1 MRIAD
6 EPAFVLHA
14 RPWRES
20 SLLVEMLSAN
30 HGRIGVVARGVS
42 GPKKQ
47 VLKAALQP
55 LQFLRVD
62 LDYRG
67 EMARLIQAEA
77 VDIAPRLQG
86 DALLSGFYLNEL
98 TMRLVPRNDAHGDLF
113 LAYAQTRLRIA
124 DPAENLSWTL
134 RRFERDLLDAVGVGF
149 SWHLDRD
156 GAELDP
162 AARYVV
168 DAEQGPMKVLSERDM
183 TERAFTP
190 TGRALLALAG
200 DQLPESADLASLR
213 VPMRVLLQHHLGA
226 RGLKSWDMQR
236 ILRGQTQS
244 AAAKDGTKSAS

>member
-1 MRIAD
+1 MKITD

-20 SLLVEMLSAN
+20 SLLVEMLTAN
-30 HGRIGVVARGVS
+30 HGRVGVVARGVT

-62 LDYRG
+62 LDQRG

-77 VDIAPRLQG
+77 VDIAPRLSG
-86 DALLSGFYLNEL
+86 DALLCGFYLNEL
-98 TMRLVPRNDAHGDLF
+98 TMRLAPRGDAQGDLF
-113 LAYAQTRLRIA
+113 LAYSQTRSRIA
-124 DPAENLSWTL
+124 DPSENLAWTL

-156 GAELDP
+156 GVELDP
-162 AARYVV
+162 AARYLV
-168 DAEQGPMKVLSERDM
+168 DAEQGPVKVLSERDAS
-183 TERAFTP
+183 ERAFTP
-190 TGRALLALAG
+190 SGRALLALAS
-200 DQLPESADLASLR
+200 DQMPSLDDLTSLR

-226 RGLKSWDMQR
+226 RGLKSWDMMR
-236 ILRGQTQS
+236 VMAVSRAR
-244 AAAKDGTKSAS
+244 AAVRQ

>member
-1 MRIAD
+1 MKITD

-20 SLLVEMLSAN
+20 SLLVELLTAN
-30 HGRIGVVARGVS
+30 HGRVGVVARGVI

-62 LDYRG
+62 LDQRG

-77 VDIAPRLQG
+77 VDIAPRLSG
-86 DALLSGFYLNEL
+86 DALLCGFYLNEL
-98 TMRLVPRNDAHGDLF
+98 TMRLAPRGDAQGDLF
-113 LAYAQTRLRIA
+113 LAYSQTRSRIA
-124 DPAENLSWTL
+124 DASENLAWTL

-156 GAELDP
+156 GVALDP
-162 AARYVV
+162 AARYLV
-168 DAEQGPMKVLSERDM
+168 DAEQGPVKVLSERDAA
-183 TERAFTP
+183 ERAFTP
-190 TGRALLALAG
+190 PGRALLALAS
-200 DQLPESADLASLR
+200 DKRPSDEDLASLR

-226 RGLKSWDMQR
+226 RGLKSWDMMRVMAVSRARAVVRQ
-236 ILRGQTQS
+236 
-244 AAAKDGTKSAS
+244 